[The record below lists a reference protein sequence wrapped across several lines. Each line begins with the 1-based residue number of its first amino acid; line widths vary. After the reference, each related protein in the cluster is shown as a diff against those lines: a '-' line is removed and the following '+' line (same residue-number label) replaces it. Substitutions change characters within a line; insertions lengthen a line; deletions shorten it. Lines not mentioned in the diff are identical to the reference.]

1 MPHITA
7 DGYYFVKP
15 SENSEWVILLFRD
28 GSYWNGKEI
37 AETPFYDIDE
47 RPIIHYTSLPAVSD
61 VKRGMTYE
69 RHLLENYYVALPPLP
84 MPNATTVER
93 VTVNKTG
100 NVGMSSAVISDKIKE
115 LEEGMAFLRQHGQ
128 PNGKLYRFIIDGE
141 YYDTDNLTPEQAETL
156 TKKMNL

>member
-47 RPIIHYTSLPAVSD
+47 RPIIHYTSLPAVSN
-61 VKRGMTYE
+61 VKRGMTFE

-84 MPNATTVER
+84 MPNATTVEW
-93 VTVNKTG
+93 VTVKRGASIGKSGEGIPLITG
-100 NVGMSSAVISDKIKE
+100 YFDVRKPDE
-115 LEEGMAFLRQHGQ
+115 L
-128 PNGKLYRFIIDGE
+128 
-141 YYDTDNLTPEQAETL
+141 
-156 TKKMNL
+156 